1 MHIILIF
8 VALVIAWAIRIIP
21 LKSQDNW
28 QKRGRYSLFFFVFP
42 PSLLIMTALA
52 VICMGYQGK
61 MLGFP
66 ASWFSYLLALSF
78 IIFGIVVTLKLT
90 YQAWLSLQ
98 QIHNYPQELVR
109 GKVARILDI
118 SFPYTAQ
125 IGFWQPE
132 LVISNGLIQL
142 LSPRHLEAVLAHEEA
157 HNNYRDTF
165 WFFWLGCI
173 KNLTCW
179 LPNTD
184 ILWEELLLLRELR
197 ADGKAAQKVDSLLL
211 AESLLIVTQASIN
224 LAPNFNESFSCA
236 FSNHRLTERIDALLT
251 PSESHSGFNVSYWN
265 WILLTLLPW
274 LTLPFHY

>member
-1 MHIILIF
+1 MHSALILI
-8 VALVIAWAIRIIP
+8 VLVIAWVIRIIP
-21 LKSQDNW
+21 RKKADNW
-28 QKRGRYSLFFFVFP
+28 QKNGQYCLFIFAFP
-42 PSLLIMTALA
+42 PLLLIMTALA

-78 IIFGIVVTLKLT
+78 VIFGIIVTLKLT
-90 YQAWLSLQ
+90 YQAWLSLRKVHNFPQ
-98 QIHNYPQELVR
+98 QLVA

-132 LVISNGLIQL
+132 LVISNGLIKL
-142 LSPRHLEAVLAHEEA
+142 LAPQHLEAVLAHEEA

-165 WFFWLGCI
+165 YFFWLGCI
-173 KNLTCW
+173 KSLTFW

-197 ADGKAAQKVDSLLL
+197 ADHKAAQKVDSLLL

-224 LAPNFNESFSCA
+224 SAPNFNDSFSCA

-251 PSESHSGFNVSYWN
+251 PSEYSSEINVSYWC

>member
-1 MHIILIF
+1 
-8 VALVIAWAIRIIP
+8 
-21 LKSQDNW
+21 
-28 QKRGRYSLFFFVFP
+28 
-42 PSLLIMTALA
+42 MTALA
-52 VICMGYQGK
+52 IICMGYQGK
-61 MLGFP
+61 MLGFY

-78 IIFGIVVTLKLT
+78 IIFGVIVTLKLT

-98 QIHNYPQELVR
+98 KIRTYPQKLLGE
-109 GKVARILDI
+109 KVARIIDI

-132 LVISNGLIQL
+132 LVISNGLIKI
-142 LSPRHLEAVLAHEEA
+142 LSPQHLEAVLVHEEA

-165 WFFWLGCI
+165 WFFWLGCV
-173 KNLTCW
+173 KNLTFW

-197 ADGKAAQKVDSLLL
+197 ADCQAAQKVDSLLL
-211 AESLLIVTQASIN
+211 AESLLIVTQAAVNS
-224 LAPNFNESFSCA
+224 APNFHESFSCA

-251 PSESHSGFNVSYWN
+251 PSESFSSFNLSYWG

-274 LTLPFHY
+274 LSLPFHY

>member
-1 MHIILIF
+1 MHSVLILI
-8 VALVIAWAIRIIP
+8 ALVIAWVIRIIP
-21 LKSQDNW
+21 RKSPDHW
-28 QKRGRYSLFFFVFP
+28 QKRGQYSLFLFVFSP
-42 PSLLIMTALA
+42 LLLIMTALA

-61 MLGFP
+61 MLGFR
-66 ASWFSYLLALSF
+66 ASWFSYILALSF
-78 IIFGIVVTLKLT
+78 LIFGVIITVKLT
-90 YQAWLSLQ
+90 YQAWSSLQ
-98 QIHNYPQELVR
+98 KIRNYPQQLVG

-118 SFPYTAQ
+118 SFPYIAQ

-132 LVISNGLIQL
+132 LVISNGLIKL
-142 LSPRHLEAVLAHEEA
+142 LSAQHLEAVLAHEEA

-165 WFFWLGCI
+165 YFFWLGCI
-173 KNLTCW
+173 KNLTFW

-197 ADGKAAQKVDSLLL
+197 ADHKAAQKVDHLLL
-211 AESLLIVTQASIN
+211 AESLLIVTQASTN

-251 PSESHSGFNVSYWN
+251 PSEYYSGFNVSYCS